1 VRNDPLD
8 VRRLERL
15 RDLARMRGLSE
26 VAEVAGQL
34 LGGLGMPAER
44 GRARDLTRPLTLSG
58 AATLMAGDGASH
70 GGLVAEVWPLLG
82 EAAARIEGLEA
93 GQLGVT
99 RLTRVAPGSERRL
112 GWVEAAAVAAGLSP
126 LTLHVAGADDLA
138 VVALDAPEPT
148 LVLGR
153 GVLGGDPATR
163 FRVGRALFLLRQRAA
178 CVERLP
184 APAVDEMVR
193 AAALLAGA
201 RPPGVDPAALKGRT
215 KILARAV
222 GRRELRALE
231 SLRGRLEAEPLE
243 VGAWRA
249 GILRGADRFGL
260 LVSGDLAACLRV
272 QAGGSDLRTAD
283 VRRPECLDLV
293 RFALDD
299 RYAALRRELGVVM
312 GER

>member
-1 VRNDPLD
+1 
-8 VRRLERL
+8 
-15 RDLARMRGLSE
+15 MRGLSDL
-26 VAEVAGQL
+26 AEVAGQL
-34 LGGLGMPAER
+34 LGGLGMAVER
-44 GRARDLTRPLTLSG
+44 PRVRDLARPLTLAAMSG
-58 AATLMAGDGASH
+58 LMAGDSASP
-70 GGLVAEVWPLLG
+70 GRLLAEMWPLLG
-82 EAAARIEGLEA
+82 EAAARVEGLDP
-93 GQLGVT
+93 GQLGAT
-99 RLTRVAPGSERRL
+99 RQNRVLAGSERRL
-112 GWVEAAAVAAGLSP
+112 GWVESAAIAIGLSP
-126 LTLHVAGADDLA
+126 LTVHIAGADDLA
-138 VVALDAPEPT
+138 VVALDVPEPT

-178 CVERLP
+178 SVERLP
-184 APAVDEMVR
+184 ALAVEEMVR

-201 RPPGVDPAALKGRT
+201 RLPGLDPVTLKARTRSVGKAL
-215 KILARAV
+215 

-243 VGAWRA
+243 VTAWRA
-249 GILRGADRFGL
+249 SILRGADRFGL

-283 VRRPECLDLV
+283 VRRPECLELV

-299 RYAALRRELGVVM
+299 RYGALRRELGVA